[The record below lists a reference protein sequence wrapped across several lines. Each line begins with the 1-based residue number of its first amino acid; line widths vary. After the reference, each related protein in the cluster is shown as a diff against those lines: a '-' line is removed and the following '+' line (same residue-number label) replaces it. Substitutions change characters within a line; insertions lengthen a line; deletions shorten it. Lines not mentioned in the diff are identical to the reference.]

1 MRDTL
6 SLMRWLFAFLVM
18 GLVLGSTARAA
29 EGRVYKV
36 LPQFLDLQGRSSLTP
51 SLYDRDAYQNILRRN
66 HAKCSGL
73 RFAVQWKARGVSS
86 APLKLRVELR
96 GIAEGS
102 LPKRTTVEMPVRQ
115 RSWFGHWSSLVFKGD
130 DYKGFGE
137 VTAWRVTLW
146 DGDQLLGEQ
155 KSFLW

>member
-66 HAKCSGL
+66 PAKCSGL

-102 LPKRTTVEMPVRQ
+102 LPKRTTVEMPVHQ

-130 DYKGFGE
+130 DYKSFGE

>member
-66 HAKCSGL
+66 PAKCSGL
-73 RFAVQWKARGVSS
+73 RFAVQWKAWAS
-86 APLKLRVELR
+86 ASDPLKLRVELR

-102 LPKRTTVEMPVRQ
+102 LPKRTTVEMPVHQ
-115 RSWFGHWSSLVFKGD
+115 RSWFGHWSSLVLKGD
-130 DYKGFGE
+130 DYKSFGE

>member
-66 HAKCSGL
+66 PAKCSGL

-86 APLKLRVELR
+86 TPLKLRVELR

-130 DYKGFGE
+130 DYQSFGE

>member
-1 MRDTL
+1 M
-6 SLMRWLFAFLVM
+6 AF
-18 GLVLGSTARAA
+18 LGSTAGAA

-36 LPQFLDLQGRSSLTP
+36 LPQFLDLQGRASLTP

-66 HAKCSGL
+66 PARCSGL
-73 RFAVQWKARGVSS
+73 KFVVQWKARAAS
-86 APLKLRVELR
+86 ADSLKLRVEMR

-102 LPKRTTVEMPVRQ
+102 QPRRATVEMPVHQ
-115 RSWFGHWSSLVFKGD
+115 RSWFGHWSSLVFKGE
-130 DYKGFGE
+130 DYKAFGE

-146 DGDQLLGEQ
+146 DGNQLLGEQ

>member
-6 SLMRWLFAFLVM
+6 LLMRWLFAFLVM

-66 HAKCSGL
+66 PAKCSGL

-130 DYKGFGE
+130 EYKSFGAI
-137 VTAWRVTLW
+137 TAWRVTLW